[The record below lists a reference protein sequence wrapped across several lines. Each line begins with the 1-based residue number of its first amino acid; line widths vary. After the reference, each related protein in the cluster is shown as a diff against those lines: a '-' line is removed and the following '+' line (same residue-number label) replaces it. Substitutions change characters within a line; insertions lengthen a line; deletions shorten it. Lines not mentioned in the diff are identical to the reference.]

1 MKTTTVF
8 PVEEINQRVEARREE
23 IIQFMLEIVAIP
35 SMDGQLGEVGERI
48 IAEMNKLGY
57 DEARFDKMG
66 NVLGRIGSGEKV
78 IVFDSHID
86 TVGVGDISEWEW
98 DPFKGKIENGCLYAR
113 GACDE
118 KGSTPGMIRSPASP
132 AAEHREST
140 TT

>member
-66 NVLGRIGSGEKV
+66 NVLGPSGA
-78 IVFDSHID
+78 
-86 TVGVGDISEWEW
+86 G
-98 DPFKGKIENGCLYAR
+98 R
-113 GACDE
+113 
-118 KGSTPGMIRSPASP
+118 R
-132 AAEHREST
+132 
-140 TT
+140 